1 MCTLDDFDELVDP
14 HTLARHC
21 LGLEPSD
28 YILRTIDQ
36 EQKKHE
42 LSELSYVRSSL
53 LLFLRINFSLGAE
66 MTSNFNK
73 EMYAKIK
80 GKKNEPLSAIE
91 QRVLRITD
99 KEKEKETV
107 ERVSSTPAPDLD
119 EGQVAS
125 LDVSIEEVVHP
136 LKNRKTGAKGK
147 EKVSFSVKE
156 DTRVAMDCVNK
167 LLTPREMKEISSVRS
182 HEMVSHHVHKLVQ
195 VIVLLL
201 FLSSSSL
208 RF

>member
-1 MCTLDDFDELVDP
+1 MSTIDDFDELVDL
-14 HTLARHC
+14 HTLAHHC
-21 LGLEPSD
+21 LGLEPLD
-28 YILRTIDQ
+28 YVLRAIDR
-36 EQKKHE
+36 EQKKRE
-42 LSELSYVRSSL
+42 LFELSYVRSSL
-53 LLFLRINFSLGAE
+53 LLFLGINFSLGAE
-66 MTSNFNK
+66 MRSKFNK

-80 GKKNEPLSAIE
+80 GKKNEPLSAIR

-125 LDVSIEEVVHP
+125 PDVSIEEVVRP
-136 LKNRKTGAKGK
+136 LKKRKTGAKGK
-147 EKVSFSVKE
+147 EKVSFSVWE
-156 DTRVAMDCVNK
+156 DIGVAMDCVNE
-167 LLTPREMKEISSVRS
+167 LLTPREMKEISSVPS
-182 HEMVSHHVHKLVQ
+182 HEMVSRHIHKLVQ

-201 FLSSSSL
+201 FLSSLSL

>member
-1 MCTLDDFDELVDP
+1 MFGAGALRL
-14 HTLARHC
+14 R
-21 LGLEPSD
+21 PS
-28 YILRTIDQ
+28 RNF
-36 EQKKHE
+36 E

-53 LLFLRINFSLGAE
+53 SLFLGINFSLGAE
-66 MTSNFNK
+66 MTSKFNK

-80 GKKNEPLSAIE
+80 GKKNEPLSAIG
-91 QRVLRITD
+91 QKVLRITD

-119 EGQVAS
+119 EGQTTS
-125 LDVSIEEVVHP
+125 PDVSIEEVVRP
-136 LKNRKTGAKGK
+136 LKKRKTRAKGK
-147 EKVSFSVKE
+147 EKVSFNVWE
-156 DTRVAMDCVNK
+156 DTGVAMDCVNE
-167 LLTPREMKEISSVRS
+167 LLTPREMKEISSVPS
-182 HEMVSHHVHKLVQ
+182 HEMVSCHIHKLVQ

>member
-1 MCTLDDFDELVDP
+1 MSTIDDFDELVDL

-28 YILRTIDQ
+28 YVLHTIDR
-36 EQKKHE
+36 EQKKRE

-53 LLFLRINFSLGAE
+53 LLFLGINFSLGAE
-66 MTSNFNK
+66 MTSKFNK

-80 GKKNEPLSAIE
+80 GKKNEPLSAIG

-107 ERVSSTPAPDLD
+107 ERVSSPPTPNLD
-119 EGQVAS
+119 EGQLAS
-125 LDVSIEEVVHP
+125 PDVSIEEVVRP
-136 LKNRKTGAKGK
+136 LKKRKTGAKGK
-147 EKVSFSVKE
+147 EKVSFSVWE
-156 DTRVAMDCVNK
+156 DIGVAMDCVNE
-167 LLTPREMKEISSVRS
+167 LLTPREMKEISSVPS
-182 HEMVSHHVHKLVQ
+182 HEMVSHHIHKLVQ
-195 VIVLLL
+195 VIVLIL

>member
-1 MCTLDDFDELVDP
+1 MVGRLFLTTFGGTSLGYYAGGRPLSLVRLPSMRCFPFFNLLFILVVILFLLFFCLVVKECLELEEKFKERVQKAIKYVSTLDDFDELVDP

-28 YILRTIDQ
+28 YILRTIDR

-42 LSELSYVRSSL
+42 LFELSYVRSSL

-107 ERVSSTPAPDLD
+107 ERVSSTPAPYLD
-119 EGQVAS
+119 EV
-125 LDVSIEEVVHP
+125 
-136 LKNRKTGAKGK
+136 
-147 EKVSFSVKE
+147 
-156 DTRVAMDCVNK
+156 
-167 LLTPREMKEISSVRS
+167 
-182 HEMVSHHVHKLVQ
+182 
-195 VIVLLL
+195 
-201 FLSSSSL
+201 
-208 RF
+208 